1 MKKRLIAL
9 LLCLVMLVTCMG
21 VGVDVL
27 TGDEDA
33 AAPETT
39 VEPSAEP
46 STTPKQEESDL
57 FAQLMA
63 TTTVDEYIAIAN
75 KVDEETA
82 SKFTEEQLAELEAHY
97 AEIGGFDCNDIES
110 LDVISNSAV
119 APLVNPNANG
129 SSSTKPAR
137 VKSLRSAS
145 ASTSN
150 KETEDGHKGL
160 FMNKNVTANDD
171 GTYKITLESYV
182 TGNVSISTQ
191 VENLPSDIALVL
203 DVSGSMDEYINVGK
217 TTDTS
222 NLDTKYGAADGIYQ
236 HRSWGGFYWADM
248 RFNNGKWQYNM
259 WNGFGWKWV
268 DLDEAETTRD
278 IRVSKLNA
286 LKIATKN
293 FVDQV
298 EAKAA
303 ADQVDH
309 KISVIKFAGDKKDT
323 YGNDMYS
330 GNNYSQIVTGLTSVS
345 SGSNSIKDTINS
357 LKAGGSTAADYG
369 MQHAQTIINGV
380 TRRSNKVVIMFTD
393 GEPNHS
399 NGFKDSVA
407 DAAITA
413 SKAIKQMG
421 ATVYTIGVFA
431 NANDTVPM
439 PNDASKVNKYM
450 HYVSSNFK
458 NAESMA
464 DGGKAT
470 YAPNNKSY
478 YLAAGNADEISGI
491 FKQISE
497 QISTGG
503 ASRTLDSASIMRDTV
518 TRYFDMPSDKTS
530 VKVYTA
536 EYLGY
541 ESDGT
546 TRKFA
551 EKVPYA
557 DADVTISGQT
567 LQVTNFDYS
576 SDANCVT
583 DTKKVDG
590 SYSYSGKKL
599 VVEFTVTAN
608 DKFFGGNGVPTNEN
622 TSGIYEN
629 GTIQDPVGTFV
640 VPKTNVEIK
649 EVTVTAKDK
658 NVYYRN
664 DVTSEQLTEGAIIK
678 CGGMNVA
685 EAEAWQKEYVCISS
699 SASAISNIETDTD
712 ATITAT
718 VSSLDGANS
727 KSGTATANVNVFT
740 PVLTYKDS
748 AIDLG
753 ETPDYAG
760 ENYVSTVWKH
770 DGTDSTAVTMVGTAP
785 TLELSYSPDAAAF
798 SVDTYVTVT
807 VKIGGKVADRVE
819 FVHQKCDYKPCN
831 FDAAQGQFIV
841 HIKTFDLTITK
852 SITSQE
858 SDLYGARD
866 FVFNVKS
873 NDGKTDIDV
882 VVHVDANSSTGSTTI
897 KGLPV
902 GTYTITENHAWS
914 WRYELKGVA
923 TSGTGSVN
931 ADLANYS
938 ATYTPSGTNN
948 NITFT
953 NSWLHAQW
961 LSFTTSVRNIF
972 GTPNNK

>member
-27 TGDEDA
+27 TGDEEA

-46 STTPKQEESDL
+46 STPPKQEESDL

-63 TTTVDEYIAIAN
+63 TTTVGEYIAIAN

-137 VKSLRSAS
+137 VKSLRSSS

-203 DVSGSMDEYINVGK
+203 DASGSMDEYINVGK

-518 TRYFDMPSDKTS
+518 TRYFDMPSDKTN

-685 EAEAWQKEYVCISS
+685 EAEAWQKEYVRIYS

-718 VSSLDGANS
+718 VSSFDGANS
-727 KSGTATANVNVFT
+727 KSGTATAKVNVFT

-753 ETPDYAG
+753 ETPDYAAQ
-760 ENYVSTVWKH
+760 NYVSEAWKH
-770 DGTDSTAVTMVGTAP
+770 DGTDSTAVTMVGSKP
-785 TLELSYSPDAAAF
+785 TLELSYDPAAEAF
-798 SVDTYVTVT
+798 SVDTHVKVT
-807 VKIGGKVADRVE
+807 VKIGDTDVTNRVRFE
-819 FVHQKCDYKPCN
+819 HKTCTYEPCN
-831 FDAAQGQFIV
+831 FDAAKGQFVV

-852 SITSQE
+852 KITSNE

-873 NDGKTDIDV
+873 NDGTTNIDV

-914 WRYELKGVA
+914 WRYELEGVV
-923 TSGTGSVN
+923 SNGTGSVN

-972 GTPNNK
+972 GNK

>member
-82 SKFTEEQLAELEAHY
+82 SKFTEEQLAELEVHY
-97 AEIGGFDCNDIES
+97 AEIGGFNCNEIED

-119 APLVNPNANG
+119 APLVNSDENG
-129 SSSTKPAR
+129 NSSTKPAR
-137 VKSLRSAS
+137 VKSLRSSS

-150 KETEDGHKGL
+150 EETEDGHKGL

-203 DVSGSMDEYINVGK
+203 DVSGSMDDHIVVG
-217 TTDTS
+217 DRNDLS
-222 NLDTKYGAADGIYQ
+222 MLDTKYGAAEGIYQ
-236 HRSWGGFYWADM
+236 YHSYFGTQWNDM
-248 RFNNGKWQYNM
+248 RYKDGKWQYK
-259 WNGFGWKWV
+259 FLHLKWD
-268 DLDEAETTRD
+268 DLDDAWNARD
-278 IRVSKLNA
+278 IRVKKIDA

-345 SGSNSIKDTINS
+345 FGSNSIKDTINS

-369 MQHAQTIINGV
+369 MQHAQTIISGV

-407 DAAITA
+407 NAAITA

-421 ATVYTIGVFA
+421 ATVYTIGVFD
-431 NANDTVPM
+431 NADDTVPM

-464 DGGKAT
+464 NGGKAT

-518 TRYFDMPSDKTS
+518 TRYFDMPSDKTN

-664 DVTSEQLTEGAIIK
+664 DVASEQLTEGAIIK

-685 EAEAWQKEYVCISS
+685 EAEAWQKEYVRISS

-718 VSSLDGANS
+718 VSSFDGANS

-740 PVLTYKDS
+740 PVLTYQDS

-753 ETPDYAG
+753 KTPDYAG
-760 ENYVSTVWKH
+760 ENYVSTAWEH
-770 DGTDSTAVTMVGTAP
+770 DGTDSETVTMVGTAP
-785 TLELSYSPDAAAF
+785 TLELSYDPAAEAF
-798 SVDTYVTVT
+798 SVDTHVKVT

-819 FVHQKCDYKPCN
+819 FVHQECTYEPCN
-831 FDAAQGQFIV
+831 FDKTQGQFVV

-852 SITSQE
+852 SITSNE

-866 FVFNVKS
+866 FVFNVRS
-873 NDGKTDIDV
+873 NDGTTNIDV

-914 WRYELKGVA
+914 WRYKLEGVV
-923 TSGTGSVN
+923 SDGTGSVK

-938 ATYTPSGTNN
+938 ATYTPSGTDN

-972 GTPNNK
+972 GTQNNK